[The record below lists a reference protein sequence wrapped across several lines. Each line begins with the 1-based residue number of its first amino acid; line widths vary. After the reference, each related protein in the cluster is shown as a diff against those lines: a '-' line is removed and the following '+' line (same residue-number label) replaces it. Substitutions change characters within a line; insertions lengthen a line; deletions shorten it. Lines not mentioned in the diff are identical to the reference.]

1 MNIDNDSNLNLHD
14 KCRAGFATAYGSVL
28 RYNKCAAMFVI
39 AKQYAHACNHLP
51 VTCSI
56 VHQTI
61 S

>member
-1 MNIDNDSNLNLHD
+1 MT